1 MSGDAVQATISD
13 NSIVVIGGTSGI
25 GREVARQ
32 ALAAGALVTITG
44 RDPDRLATAAAEL
57 GRVDTV
63 ALDAHDERAVEAFF
77 TGLEPVDHVVSL
89 VGDSMSGGFLATTP
103 DTMRHV
109 LGSKFLTNWLIARH
123 AARILRPGGSLTFT
137 SGTGG
142 RPHEVSATYVA
153 NLAIQALVQGLAY
166 EMAPDRRVN
175 AVAPTF
181 MGTRT
186 SFWRDI
192 PTTELTQLEA
202 GFADTVPLKR
212 IAEPGEVAAA
222 YLHLLANRFITGQ
235 VLAVDGGVMLAT

>member
-1 MSGDAVQATISD
+1 
-13 NSIVVIGGTSGI
+13 
-25 GREVARQ
+25 
-32 ALAAGALVTITG
+32 
-44 RDPDRLATAAAEL
+44 
-57 GRVDTV
+57 V